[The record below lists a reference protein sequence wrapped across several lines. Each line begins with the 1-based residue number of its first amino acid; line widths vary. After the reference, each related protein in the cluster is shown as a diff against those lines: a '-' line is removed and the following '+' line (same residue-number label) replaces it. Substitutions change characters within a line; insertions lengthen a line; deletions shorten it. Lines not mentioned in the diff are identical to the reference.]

1 MLFIFLENAMN
12 LGIFTHA
19 PVLHSKLKAK
29 FFENLFPPTVG
40 EEAMSNFIA
49 LSNFNQKKWRW
60 IGTSGYLYFA
70 WFIIF
75 LDVTVLQFCSGIK
88 FIASPMQPW

>member
-49 LSNFNQKKWRW
+49 LSNFNQKK
-60 IGTSGYLYFA
+60 
-70 WFIIF
+70 
-75 LDVTVLQFCSGIK
+75 
-88 FIASPMQPW
+88 